1 MQCAYTRVYHV
12 HLYFHN
18 ILRKVSYYKFIVI
31 CVRMHFVCEL
41 SRVFYGIYIILLLLL
56 LFLLWIFH
64 EFIWFC
70 AFACVIWSHLL
81 AENKCSV
88 VLHRSQ
94 AVWAWNQYMRCS
106 VCDVKHCLTCT
117 VGLGAGKYVIEIR
130 YAYYMCNS
138 GNLFFISIIF
148 PIEFDNSR
156 RKYYIKTL

>member
-1 MQCAYTRVYHV
+1 MKNSCAMCIVHTPVYHV

-41 SRVFYGIYIILLLLL
+41 SHVFYGIYIIFLLL

-70 AFACVIWSHLL
+70 AFVCVVWSHLL

-94 AVWAWNQYMRCS
+94 AVT
-106 VCDVKHCLTCT
+106 VCEREISTCN
-117 VGLGAGKYVIEIR
+117 A
-130 YAYYMCNS
+130 
-138 GNLFFISIIF
+138 LFAMFNIVWHVRLALVLR
-148 PIEFDNSR
+148 NM
-156 RKYYIKTL
+156 

>member
-1 MQCAYTRVYHV
+1 MFELKWKTCVQCACAYTRVYHV

-70 AFACVIWSHLL
+70 EFACVIWSHLL

-88 VLHRSQ
+88 ILHRSQ
-94 AVWAWNQYMRCS
+94 AVT
-106 VCDVKHCLTCT
+106 VCEREISTCD
-117 VGLGAGKYVIEIR
+117 A
-130 YAYYMCNS
+130 
-138 GNLFFISIIF
+138 LFAMLNIVWHVRLALVL
-148 PIEFDNSR
+148 ENM
-156 RKYYIKTL
+156 